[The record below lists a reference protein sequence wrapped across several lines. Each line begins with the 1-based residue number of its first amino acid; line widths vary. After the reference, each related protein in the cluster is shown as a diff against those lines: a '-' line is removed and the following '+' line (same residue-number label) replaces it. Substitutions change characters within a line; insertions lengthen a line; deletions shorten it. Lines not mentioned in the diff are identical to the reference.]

1 VVTLKRSGAWERTGT
16 GTPLSSVESY
26 MPFLHCGLLC
36 GVLVG
41 PGSPPKPP
49 AAAPVTAFVNVS
61 VIPMD
66 RERVLRNQTVVV
78 RGDRIVEIG
87 PAGRV
92 KVPAD
97 GARVD
102 GRGKYLIPGLAE
114 MHAHIPGGQA
124 ADSVVERTLF
134 LYVAGGITTIRGMLG
149 HARHLDLR
157 ARAAQGKLLSPTI
170 YAAGPSFN
178 GNTATTP
185 EVAVKMVREQK
196 AAGYDLLKIHPGLK
210 LEVFEALTS
219 TAREV
224 GIRYAGH
231 VPTEVGL
238 ARALEARYWTIEHL
252 DGYVEAMVRGGSPVD
267 PAESAF
273 FGLNLGD
280 HLDESKLPELVRAT
294 KQAGVWNVPTE
305 ILMENLVLA
314 RDHEELAR
322 RPEMRYVPA
331 ATLDQWAGVKGS
343 LLQETGSTAESA
355 RHTIEVR
362 RRLIKA
368 LHDAGAGLLLGSDA
382 PQMYNVPGFSTHRE
396 LESLVASGLT
406 PYQALETGTRNVAVF
421 WGTLSAT
428 GTIEAGKRADLV
440 LLDADPLADIRNTTK
455 RAGVMLRGR
464 WLPQAEI
471 QSRLDAVAKSVRKA

>member
-1 VVTLKRSGAWERTGT
+1 MLTLPCA
-16 GTPLSSVESY
+16 
-26 MPFLHCGLLC
+26 LLYA
-36 GVLVG
+36 VLAG
-41 PGSPPKPP
+41 RGSAPDS
-49 AAAPVTAFVNVS
+49 AAAESVTSFVNVT

-66 RERVLRNQTVVV
+66 RDRVLGNQTVVV

-92 KVPAD
+92 KVPED

-124 ADSVVERTLF
+124 ADTIVERTLF
-134 LYVAGGITTIRGMLG
+134 LYVAGGVTTIRGMLG
-149 HARHLDLR
+149 HPRHLELR
-157 ARAAQGKLLSPTI
+157 ARAARGELLSPTI

-178 GNTATTP
+178 GNTATTL
-185 EVAVKMVREQK
+185 EAAVKMVREQK
-196 AAGYDLLKIHPGLK
+196 AAGYDLLKLHPGLK
-210 LEVFEALTS
+210 LEVFEALAR
-219 TAREV
+219 TAREA
-224 GIRYAGH
+224 GIRFAGH
-231 VPTEVGL
+231 VPQEVGL
-238 ARALEARYWTIEHL
+238 ARAIEGGYWTIEHL
-252 DGYVEAMVRGGSPVD
+252 DGYVEAMVRDGSPVD

-273 FGLNLGD
+273 FGLNLGE

-314 RDHEELAR
+314 RNHEELAR

-331 ATLDQWAGVKGS
+331 VTLAEWAEVKGS

-355 RHTIEVR
+355 RRTIEAR

-382 PQMYNVPGFSTHRE
+382 PQMYNVPGFATHRE
-396 LESLVASGLT
+396 LEALVASGLT

-421 WGTLSAT
+421 WGTLAET

-440 LLDADPLADIRNTTK
+440 LLDANPLADIRHTTR

-471 QSRLDAVAKSVRKA
+471 QSRLDAVAKAVGKT